1 MKTKILT
8 INFTYVDVQATMWGE
23 AAKDSYY
30 PINISDYASNI
41 LGPRR
46 TFYINKNRANREL
59 LASNVKVRIAYYTI
73 LSQRQKR
80 MTDKWTNQH

>member
-1 MKTKILT
+1 MVFLALSNTY
-8 INFTYVDVQATMWGE
+8 NQRYVDVQATMWGE

-30 PINISDYASNI
+30 PINIPDYASNI

-59 LASNVKVRIAYYTI
+59 LASNVKVRRAYYTI
-73 LSQRQKR
+73 LSHKFKDKR
-80 MTDKWTNQH
+80 E